1 MVCNSVQPHW
11 PSSCFVGGP
20 RSSIDGGGGG
30 RSVPHVGFFVNV
42 CEQRQ
47 PRAKVAT
54 STPAA
59 LLLEM
64 RILLGISAKKPNF
77 SSVFI
82 GG

>member
-1 MVCNSVQPHW
+1 
-11 PSSCFVGGP
+11 
-20 RSSIDGGGGG
+20 
-30 RSVPHVGFFVNV
+30 VPHVGFFVNV